1 MLARSLVF
9 LAIVGCT
16 AGQTA
21 MPKGKGRGADG
32 AGKGAGK
39 GAGRGA
45 PAPAN
50 LPELHILRDEMRRA
64 WCAGGRNAATTPCQM
79 EAFMAKV
86 KAESDPVKK
95 KALTTAHVTEQA
107 EKRNS
112 KVKCPLGGTPAR
124 PVRLLRARL
133 WRLPAARD
141 AQRAGGRATG
151 RPTRGPSQLQASA
164 PDSTAFD
171 HLGARPTPPGPR
183 PGIPRTSSACS
194 TAPAFAENGWP

>member
-1 MLARSLVF
+1 MLARSLVC

-64 WCAGGRNAATTPCQM
+64 WCAGGRNAAMTPCQM

-95 KALTTAHVTEQA
+95 KALTVAHVAEQG

-112 KVKCPLGGTPAR
+112 KVKCPLGRPPQLGPCASSGRVSGGCRRLETP
-124 PVRLLRARL
+124 
-133 WRLPAARD
+133 
-141 AQRAGGRATG
+141 RAGGRATG
-151 RPTRGPSQLQASA
+151 RPTHSPSQLQASA
-164 PDSTAFD
+164 TDSVACD

-183 PGIPRTSSACS
+183 PSIPRTSSACS

>member
-39 GAGRGA
+39 GASRGA

-141 AQRAGGRATG
+141 AQGGR
-151 RPTRGPSQLQASA
+151 PSHWA
-164 PDSTAFD
+164 PN
-171 HLGARPTPPGPR
+171 PR
-183 PGIPRTSSACS
+183 PESAASLSPR
-194 TAPAFAENGWP
+194 FHRL

>member
-9 LAIVGCT
+9 LAIVGCN

-39 GAGRGA
+39 GASRGA

-141 AQRAGGRATG
+141 AQGGRPSHWAPNP
-151 RPTRGPSQLQASA
+151 RPESASS

-194 TAPAFAENGWP
+194 TAPAFDENGWP

>member
-1 MLARSLVF
+1 MIGRSGFPSRALRRAPRPTLQPRALSMLARSLVF

-45 PAPAN
+45 PTPAN

-112 KVKCPLGGTPAR
+112 NVKCSLGGTPAR
-124 PVRLLRARL
+124 PLRLLRARF

-141 AQRAGGRATG
+141 AQGGSEAE
-151 RPTRGPSQLQASA
+151 P
-164 PDSTAFD
+164 
-171 HLGARPTPPGPR
+171 LGAQPAARVSV
-183 PGIPRTSSACS
+183 IPR
-194 TAPAFAENGWP
+194 FHRL

>member
-1 MLARSLVF
+1 MLARSLVC

-64 WCAGGRNAATTPCQM
+64 WCAGGRNAAMTPCQM

-112 KVKCPLGGTPAR
+112 KVKCPLGGTPPR
-124 PVRLLRARL
+124 PLRLLRARL

-141 AQRAGGRATG
+141 AQGGR
-151 RPTRGPSQLQASA
+151 PSHWAPNPQPESAASL
-164 PDSTAFD
+164 SHRFRR
-171 HLGARPTPPGPR
+171 L
-183 PGIPRTSSACS
+183 
-194 TAPAFAENGWP
+194 